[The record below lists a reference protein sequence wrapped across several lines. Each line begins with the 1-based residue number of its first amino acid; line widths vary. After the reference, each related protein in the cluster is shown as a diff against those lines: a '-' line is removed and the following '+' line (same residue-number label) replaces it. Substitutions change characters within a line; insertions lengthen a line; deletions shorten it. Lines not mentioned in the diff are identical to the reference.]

1 MICTHTVGAE
11 YPCVKALDALWRPY
25 ELRTAHDGHRRGD
38 APIVR
43 PYEPVRAEGE
53 LVLLETKEAGRQR
66 AKDRHRLEVLCMTND
81 AVIGQ
86 QCDIRFPLWS
96 VMSQPDFSL
105 DTPHIDLNSNATIKT
120 CADRLRP
127 VVSAARPTQ
136 VCAMRVDSHSRF
148 NSSRSNVSFKP

>member
-66 AKDRHRLEVLCMTND
+66 AKDRHRRNKPTIARRDVQHSRAERAHPQLP
-81 AVIGQ
+81 AV
-86 QCDIRFPLWS
+86 S
-96 VMSQPDFSL
+96 E
-105 DTPHIDLNSNATIKT
+105 
-120 CADRLRP
+120 RLRYP
-127 VVSAARPTQ
+127 AVEVTEPDLAVGDLDNIGAGEQLPGPLKFAL
-136 VCAMRVDSHSRF
+136 CA
-148 NSSRSNVSFKP
+148 